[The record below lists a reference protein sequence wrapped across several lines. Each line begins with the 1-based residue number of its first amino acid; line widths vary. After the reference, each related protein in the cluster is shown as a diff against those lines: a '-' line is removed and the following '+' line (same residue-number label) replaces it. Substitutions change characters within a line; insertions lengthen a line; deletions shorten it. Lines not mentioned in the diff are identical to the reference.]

1 MAFIWLQKGSFQCIT
16 ISFFIFFL
24 LASILIT
31 FNYWIDS
38 NTVIKATQSHL
49 SYHSPI
55 KKSLH
60 RWDQIQSL
68 RARRVSQSW
77 RVFIEGTNSSF
88 FIRVKSPT
96 APEDYQGRI
105 LDLPRGEELVGI
117 ILNKAQLSQCEFR
130 NNEWICTRSNWCTV
144 LNGNLTLDPISLSF
158 PYGMIGPCLSDIS
171 FIRREN
177 TSILGPEPA
186 PYSYRATFLP
196 KLNSKSIEVKLNA
209 WRKGHATFLIRKL
222 E

>member
-1 MAFIWLQKGSFQCIT
+1 MQEKPLFLTSPMPLKAEEAFRPQTIPFRGGWIAWAATVIIGGTMVFIWLQKGSFQCMT

-31 FNYWIDS
+31 FNHWIDS
-38 NTVIKATQSHL
+38 NTVIKATQSQL

-68 RARRVSQSW
+68 RARRVSRSW
-77 RVFIEGTNSSF
+77 RVFIDGTNSSF

-96 APEDYQGRI
+96 APEDYRGRI

-117 ILNKAQLSQCEFR
+117 IMNKAQLSQCELR
-130 NNEWICTRSNWCTV
+130 NNEWICTRSQ
-144 LNGNLTLDPISLSF
+144 
-158 PYGMIGPCLSDIS
+158 
-171 FIRREN
+171 
-177 TSILGPEPA
+177 
-186 PYSYRATFLP
+186 
-196 KLNSKSIEVKLNA
+196 
-209 WRKGHATFLIRKL
+209 
-222 E
+222 